1 MATARAAVYFECQRC
16 FQPLKLDDSFNSL
29 GEHILAELTLPLH
42 THPDV
47 DIESQATSFDNYVN
61 PCRLSD
67 SGNGMNGFMLISDQT
82 EGISNKLKIHATLF
96 DTLSGNSNIDHPL
109 CDECT
114 DSLLELL
121 EQEIKFTEIDYYDY
135 CKYLQKLEKE
145 QFEPRLQDL
154 QKELQEHKCEE
165 QQLLRQLNELR
176 QEEVATLEAI
186 KVQEGRASL
195 LAQDEEHCWRLYMKH
210 RKDALYM
217 EDENRSLK
225 RQLSYTRSQL
235 ERLKKTNV
243 FNATFHIWHDGHF
256 GTINNFKLGRLPSN
270 PVDWSEI
277 NAAWGQTAL
286 LLSALARK
294 LNLSFEKYKLVP
306 NGNHSFIEVIGEQK
320 ELPLF
325 VTGGIRYVW
334 DTKFDSGMVAFLDC
348 LQQFKEKVEK
358 GEGSFRLPYVMN
370 KGKIEDS
377 SSNTHYSI
385 KIKLNSEEQWTKALK
400 FMLTNLKWSLT
411 WVSAQFNRD
420 LQVSTA
426 D

>member
-1 MATARAAVYFECQRC
+1 MAEEKPAVYFECQRC

-29 GEHILAELTLPLH
+29 GEHILAELTLPIH

-47 DIESQATSFDNYVN
+47 DLESQATSFDNYIN

-67 SGNGMNGFMLISDQT
+67 SGNGTNGFMLISDTT
-82 EGISNKLKIHATLF
+82 EEISNRFKIQAALF

-114 DSLLELL
+114 DALVDLLS
-121 EQEIKFTEIDYYDY
+121 QETKLTEDDYRDY

-154 QKELQEHKCEE
+154 QKELQEHKSEE
-165 QQLLRQLNELR
+165 QQLLRQLDELR
-176 QEEVATLEAI
+176 QEEMATLEAI
-186 KVQEGRASL
+186 RVQEERAAL
-195 LAQDEEHCWRLYMKH
+195 LAKDEEECCKQYMKH
-210 RKDALYM
+210 RKEALYADD
-217 EDENRSLK
+217 EDRSLDC
-225 RQLSYTRSQL
+225 QLSYTQSQL
-235 ERLKKTNV
+235 ERLRKTNV

-358 GEGSFRLPYVMN
+358 SEGNFRLPYVMN

-377 SSNTHYSI
+377 SSNTNYSI

-420 LQVSTA
+420 LQASDA
-426 D
+426 E